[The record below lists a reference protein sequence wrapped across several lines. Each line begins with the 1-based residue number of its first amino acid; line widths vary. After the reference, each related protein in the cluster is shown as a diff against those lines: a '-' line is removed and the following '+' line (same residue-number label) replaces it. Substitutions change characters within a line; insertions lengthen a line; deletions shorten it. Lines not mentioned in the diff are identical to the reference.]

1 MTAPHADAAAPT
13 RMTGIGRV
21 LVVVYAVMA
30 LAATGRSFVQIVQDF
45 AAAPLAYTLSA
56 LAAVVYVLATVA
68 LVKSDG
74 RRWYVVAW
82 VAICVELAGVLIV
95 GTLSLTHPELFLHD
109 ATVWSGYGFGYF
121 WVPLVLPFVG
131 LWWLRSGG
139 RERPD
144 LDGAAAPDDAKAGI
158 VRTDGRSRW

>member
-1 MTAPHADAAAPT
+1 
-13 RMTGIGRV
+13 MTGIGRV

-56 LAAVVYVLATVA
+56 VAAVVYVLATVA
-68 LVKSDG
+68 LVKSDA
-74 RRWYVVAW
+74 RAWYVVAW

-121 WVPLVLPFVG
+121 WVPLVLPVVG

-139 RERPD
+139 LDD
-144 LDGAAAPDDAKAGI
+144 LDPTGDAAASDDRFCTPDP
-158 VRTDGRSRW
+158 VRVDGRSSW